1 MDCFKSL
8 ISYEGPSLNM
18 QSPPQ
23 SFRTAVSTPTPYATT
38 LKRARSP
45 GPGSP
50 TTAERQVKR
59 VALAIANGGDAATS
73 VLNVNRRVSFAA
85 SDVSDPCHFPLS
97 LSSSASM
104 PLHLSG
110 HQPGMGFQDDWV
122 RQAKDL
128 AICEGGVNSAPGGG
142 GSDENMIIDMQPH
155 SHPYSDAPIIPEES
169 AMSILSSPRSSSH
182 NHHHNT
188 REHTMSPLP
197 SATPFSIPASTTITT
212 TSSSSTSPSP
222 PPSSSTS
229 SMAPSAAYPPAI
241 YFSPATPSSEAPTP
255 PSHDYGFREQEHEL
269 CAGPSHH
276 HHHQHG
282 ITTIERS
289 SGVSVSESRHNDT
302 LPTGSGSISMGKS
315 CLPPSS
321 PCSSGPGRKQRFTM
335 GPRVDCMKCRM
346 GVKGHWVHL
355 D

>member
-1 MDCFKSL
+1 
-8 ISYEGPSLNM
+8 M

-97 LSSSASM
+97 SSSSASM

-110 HQPGMGFQDDWV
+110 HQPGMGFQDDWI
-122 RQAKDL
+122 RPSKGPCD
-128 AICEGGVNSAPGGG
+128 IAPGGG

-188 REHTMSPLP
+188 TIAMDDHNTREHTI
-197 SATPFSIPASTTITT
+197 IPASTTITT

-289 SGVSVSESRHNDT
+289 SGVS
-302 LPTGSGSISMGKS
+302 S